1 MLKETIFDIVNRVM
15 LSIAIG
21 CFIGFSACSS
31 GSRPAKFDARSVDVA
46 GKVYIWAPEIDTA
59 NKSVTG
65 ACDCCSGE
73 ILFLNQTDCIW
84 LDNCEGTTSVAKGK
98 YKRSIDA
105 IELEFGK
112 TIASR
117 YFNPEREV
125 DTNAQPEYLLEKQ
138 MIKAWKIKL
147 EPVVVDNTVYLR
159 MRNGEVYYAVPANET
174 LDLRIED
181 LKSDSLFL
189 LMND

>member
-1 MLKETIFDIVNRVM
+1 MNRVF
-15 LSIAIG
+15 LSTAIG

-31 GSRPAKFDARSVDVA
+31 GSRTGKTDARSMDVG

-84 LDNCEGTTSVAKGK
+84 LDICEGTTSVAKGK
-98 YKRSIDA
+98 YRQSVDA

-138 MIKAWKIKL
+138 TIKARKIML

-159 MRNGEVYYAVPANET
+159 ILNGELYYAVPTNET
-174 LDLRIED
+174 LETRID
-181 LKSDSLFL
+181 NLKSDGLFQ